1 MSEELNQEVVA
12 SIPPV
17 STEIPPVASG
27 QPGAGVIDQPPDPA
41 ALKAEI
47 ERLEAVK
54 KKAQED
60 AAHWRQEKARARA
73 EYFKPT
79 REDEKPPTPP
89 AVDLGIGLPPS
100 QDDFNDYDKFND
112 AKIAYEIKKARATW
126 EREEAIKQA
135 DTQRQQRVSG
145 LQERINQGFEKYP
158 DFEEVALDQTV
169 PITPLIMEVL
179 AETES
184 PADIAYYLG
193 KNRAEAIK
201 IARMTPM
208 AVARAIARIELEIK
222 NAGPA
227 PLIPKP
233 NISGAPAPIRPVGSG
248 NPVLEK
254 DPNKMSQKE
263 YEAWMNGRGA
273 KRF

>member
-1 MSEELNQEVVA
+1 MPEELEVVA
-12 SIPPV
+12 STPPV

-73 EYFKPT
+73 EYFKPAK
-79 REDEKPPTPP
+79 EEAPPTPP
-89 AVDLGIGLPPS
+89 AVDLGIGPPPS
-100 QDDFNDYDKFND
+100 KDDFEDYDKFND
-112 AKIAYEIKKARATW
+112 AKISYEVKKARVQW
-126 EREEAIKQA
+126 EREAAQKQA
-135 DTQRQQRVSG
+135 DINLQQRVSG

-169 PITPLIMEVL
+169 PITPVIMEVL

-201 IARMTPM
+201 IARMTPL
-208 AVARAIARIELEIK
+208 AAARAIAQIEIEIK

-233 NISGAPAPIRPVGSG
+233 NIPGAPAPIRPVGSG

-254 DPNKMSQKE
+254 DPNKMNQKE
-263 YEAWMNGRGA
+263 YEAWMNSRGA
-273 KRF
+273 RRF